1 MNNNKGLTLIE
12 IIIALALLSIIVV
25 GLLTAMS
32 SHFSMMVNT
41 KDITEDVFLAQKDIE
56 MQIEDVKDSIKD
68 RDTPLGQRTY
78 TLFSGSNQ
86 RTVKGYPR
94 ESVIDGSSGEGS
106 NNKRKIY
113 TIVAETRMPEF
124 KVAKASDVSIELY
137 NNDKKVLYGYTGN
150 PSLNIK
156 SSSRISDSENI
167 HLMNI
172 HNWYVSRVGF
182 NIPME
187 ENTSEEEIGKKYPV
201 FPDDYRLI
209 SSELGP
215 NLYNIEPEYG
225 GKHIIYTIT
234 PASKSGKMGTTVYS
248 NPVFIPGLPVIKN
261 LKLHLDAS
269 MIIKDDP
276 SLVRTTETNAY
287 VKKWQDISGKSND
300 AIEENE
306 DKQPLLLQQI
316 SIFEDKQ
323 GKRHDSYTRFLRFN
337 GNQSLKVPHNQ
348 SINLEN
354 LTVFAVTR
362 GTEAT
367 ANKSII
373 SKYGDD
379 YDSVWRLGWNEADKL
394 GFYIKDN
401 WGRNKF
407 VSVESKKGL
416 DGEWHILRGSTVL
429 EFQIDE
435 NDVKRVSR
443 DNYGTIK
450 NFGNITIGW
459 DDKNGYSK
467 VDIAEIIMYSDITDD
482 DIEKVQEYL
491 TKKYRLEGS
500 SVEPIKVNVR
510 GVSLNKTETVLPINS
525 TETLLATIKPAN
537 GSNKNVIWESSNPSV
552 VSVNNGII
560 TGKSYGTATITVTT
574 EDGSYQDS
582 CEVNVVEPVK
592 VVGYEA
598 RNIRWEGSFWNKY
611 LVADIDVKLSDN
623 TTYTHPNV
631 VEVLKQKRERY
642 WDWGWKYR
650 YYIII
655 PEGITG
661 TATSK
666 DDQEVPYKMPS
677 KVYEH

>member
-32 SHFSMMVNT
+32 SHFSMLVNT

-56 MQIEDVKDSIKD
+56 GQIENVKDSIKD
-68 RDTPLGQRTY
+68 KDTPLGQRTY

-124 KVAKASDVSIELY
+124 KVAKASDVSIRLY
-137 NNDKKVLYGYTGN
+137 NNNEEVPPGYTGN

-156 SSSRISDSENI
+156 SSFHISDSENV

-172 HNWYVSRVGF
+172 HNWYVSRAGF
-182 NIPME
+182 NIPMG
-187 ENTSEEEIGKKYPV
+187 ENISEEEIGTKYPV

-209 SSELGP
+209 ASESGW
-215 NLYNIEPEYG
+215 NLYDIEPEYG

-269 MIIKDDP
+269 MITKEEP

-337 GNQSLKVPHNQ
+337 GGQSLKVPHNQ

-354 LTVFAVTR
+354 LTVFVVAR
-362 GTEAT
+362 ATET
-367 ANKSII
+367 IANKSMI
-373 SKYGDD
+373 SKYGDNNNQGL
-379 YDSVWRLGWNEADKL
+379 WRLGWNEADKL
-394 GFYIKDN
+394 GFHIKEN
-401 WGRNKF
+401 RGRNKF
-407 VSVESKKGL
+407 VSGGSKKGL

-525 TETLLATIKPAN
+525 TETLLVIIEPAN
-537 GSNKNVIWESSNPSV
+537 ASNKNVIWESSNPSV

-560 TGKSYGTATITVTT
+560 TGKSHGTATITVTT

-592 VVGYEA
+592 VVGYEE
-598 RNIRWEGSFWNKY
+598 RNKRTWSSSFGFMKHTK
-611 LVADIDVKLSDN
+611 ADIYIILSDG
-623 TTYTHPNV
+623 TEHFHGT
-631 VEVLKQKRERY
+631 VEEEKFLSY
-642 WDWGWKYR
+642 P
-650 YYIII
+650 IISRTI
-655 PEGITG
+655 SG
-661 TATSK
+661 TANSATGEK
-666 DDQEVPYKMPS
+666 IPYSFNIEIYPDNN
-677 KVYEH
+677 